1 MRLDKYLKVSR
12 IIKRRT
18 VANEACGLGR
28 VQINGRP
35 AKAGAEV
42 KEGDV
47 LDILMAGKHVAVR
60 VTSVREYAG
69 KADASEMYEVISKG
83 E

>member
-1 MRLDKYLKVSR
+1 MYMRSCASS
-12 IIKRRT
+12 T
-18 VANEACGLGR
+18 SANEACGAGR

-35 AKAGAEV
+35 AKSAAEV

-47 LDILMAGKHVAVR
+47 LDILMGGKHFLVR
-60 VTSVREYAG
+60 ITSVREHAG